1 MWKRDCDT
9 ATEMRDPK
17 ISGIELLKSVS
28 CASVRLFTRQ
38 CQLQTCLPPHPGDI
52 SLQLQTNYLHSK
64 ASFLVQ
70 LLLSH
75 MLLKILQFQR
85 TTVDNLGVLGLL
97 RKFVVEVDLVN
108 QTPTM
113 KSLLYFLGGLRV
125 GISQTQQGWSV
136 VASLYHSMSRLL
148 SLDMLS
154 VAGQRTK

>member
-38 CQLQTCLPPHPGDI
+38 CQLHTCLPPHPGDI

-64 ASFLVQ
+64 ASSLVQ

-75 MLLKILQFQR
+75 LLHFQQ

-97 RKFVVEVDLVN
+97 RKSVVEVDLVN
-108 QTPTM
+108 QTPIM

-154 VAGQRTK
+154 VVGQRTK